1 MNSTAKQV
9 VFWLVILLFGVL
21 LWQVV
26 HMSTNPM
33 KDKDINFSEFM
44 AAVNQGTVQD
54 VTIDGQQVRGHY
66 RDNKGGF
73 RTTVQASY
81 NDMTKALLD
90 KGVQIS
96 VRDTTRRWLA
106 YMAAS
111 VCPAHPDRRSVVL
124 HAPADAVRRQ
134 QGVVVR
140 QEPRAPA
147 LHAAEEGHLQR
158 RGRRG

>member
-33 KDKDINFSEFM
+33 KDKPINFSEFM
-44 AAVNQGTVQD
+44 GAVNAGTVLD
-54 VTIDGQQVRGHY
+54 ATIDGQQVRGHY
-66 RDNKGGF
+66 KDSKGGF
-73 RTTVQASY
+73 TTTVPT
-81 NDMTKALLD
+81 NFPDMNKALLD
-90 KGVQIS
+90 KGVNVN
-96 VRDTTRRWLA
+96 VRDTTGGSWPTWLLQFA
-106 YMAAS
+106 PLILLAA
-111 VCPAHPDRRSVVL
+111 VVVL
-124 HAPADAVRRQ
+124 HDPPDAVRRQ
-134 QGVVVR
+134 QGAVLR

-147 LHAAEEGHLQR
+147 LHAAEEGHVQR